1 MPPKRSS
8 SGSSKAKKR
17 RTSAPDW
24 RVPIFYWRGKITNE
38 TTWSGTWVA
47 SETGLPSD
55 AEFAESA
62 NTFALECS
70 KKIGKLVRMSD
81 GEALDVPTA
90 TFKGS
95 YKLDNGDGLEDYSD
109 NSHTI
114 CLQEGPPVGTPFG
127 DSGWVSVA
135 ARGTTPFGQFV
146 SLGKMVRT
154 GFAGN
159 GEHILTLARRYIAD
173 DDPRC
178 DMSPNEALSRIS
190 AVDEGEEW
198 WWACEEPWLALPWKT
213 PEDWPEPLPIPEGLP
228 VPEPGPDDY

>member
-1 MPPKRSS
+1 M
-8 SGSSKAKKR
+8 
-17 RTSAPDW
+17 
-24 RVPIFYWRGKITNE
+24 
-38 TTWSGTWVA
+38 
-47 SETGLPSD
+47 
-55 AEFAESA
+55 
-62 NTFALECS
+62 
-70 KKIGKLVRMSD
+70 
-81 GEALDVPTA
+81 
-90 TFKGS
+90 
-95 YKLDNGDGLEDYSD
+95 D

-146 SLGKMVRT
+146 SLGKMVR
-154 GFAGN
+154 AGD
-159 GEHILTLARRYIAD
+159 GEHVLTLAQRYIAD

-228 VPEPGPDDY
+228 APEPGPDDY

>member
-1 MPPKRSS
+1 MPLKRSS
-8 SGSSKAKKR
+8 SCSSQAKKR
-17 RTSAPDW
+17 QTSAPDW

-95 YKLDNGDGLEDYSD
+95 
-109 NSHTI
+109 
-114 CLQEGPPVGTPFG
+114 LQTRQ
-127 DSGWVSVA
+127 W
-135 ARGTTPFGQFV
+135 RW
-146 SLGKMVRT
+146 
-154 GFAGN
+154 
-159 GEHILTLARRYIAD
+159 ARR
-173 DDPRC
+173 
-178 DMSPNEALSRIS
+178 LL
-190 AVDEGEEW
+190 G
-198 WWACEEPWLALPWKT
+198 
-213 PEDWPEPLPIPEGLP
+213 
-228 VPEPGPDDY
+228 